1 MQIIIDTLKHKMCRF
16 FDFLRF
22 DGGMSLILSN
32 FDERVQPSAAAM
44 RYKHKDKSLH
54 RNHT

>member
-1 MQIIIDTLKHKMCRF
+1 MQIIIDVPKYKMRRF
-16 FDFLRF
+16 FDFLRS

-32 FDERVQPSAAAM
+32 FDERVQPSATVM
-44 RYKHKDKSLH
+44 RYKRKDKSLH